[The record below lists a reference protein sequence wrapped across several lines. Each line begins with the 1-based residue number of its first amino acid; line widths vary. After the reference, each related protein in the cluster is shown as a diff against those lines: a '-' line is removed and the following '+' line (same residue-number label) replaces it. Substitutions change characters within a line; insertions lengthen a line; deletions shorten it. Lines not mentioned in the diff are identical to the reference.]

1 MSYKSPNLTRFGLT
15 RAFLRRFFIATYT
28 LVSPVF
34 GADNSVD
41 IDIKGTSTSIYI
53 KQSGSGGNTAR
64 VWCGLSGGVYTQ
76 HNCSNAEIDI
86 DQDGQGNVARAYSQL
101 AAHTGNEYKIDQ
113 DGNDNFGYIDADD
126 DLNDMDI
133 VSNGNNNDAEIY
145 MQGDNN
151 VYSITQTGNDKE
163 GEIRAFGDSSNF
175 SINQSGSGEHYA
187 KIYASNSA
195 DNNDASIEQ
204 TGSGDHYMRLN
215 FYTDDYNVT
224 ASQSGATN
232 KSITATYNCVTNCN
246 KTITIN
252 QY

>member
-1 MSYKSPNLTRFGLT
+1 MSFKSSNPHKKSFLYCALRGLLIVVY
-15 RAFLRRFFIATYT
+15 ASA
-28 LVSPVF
+28 PVF

-53 KQSGSGGNTAR
+53 DQAGSSNTAR
-64 VWCGLSGGVYTQ
+64 VWCGLSAGTYAT
-76 HNCSNAEIDI
+76 HTCSSATIDI
-86 DQDGQGNVARAYSQL
+86 DQNGTSNVARAYSQL
-101 AAHTGNEYKIDQ
+101 AAHTGNEYKIEQ
-113 DGNDNFGYIDADD
+113 TGNDNFGYIDADD

-151 VYSITQTGNDKE
+151 IYSIIQTGNDKE
-163 GEIRAFGDSSNF
+163 GEIRAFGDNSNF

-195 DNNDASIEQ
+195 DNNDASIAQ

-224 ASQSGATN
+224 ASQSGTTN
-232 KSITATYNCVTNCN
+232 KSITATYNCVTSCN
-246 KTITIN
+246 KTVVISQTD
-252 QY
+252 

>member
-1 MSYKSPNLTRFGLT
+1 MRCAVLSALLMAIYAISP
-15 RAFLRRFFIATYT
+15 
-28 LVSPVF
+28 PVF
-34 GADNSVD
+34 GADNSVE
-41 IDIKGTSTSIYI
+41 IDTKGSNTSIYI
-53 KQSGSGGNTAR
+53 GQIGSGNTAR
-64 VWCGLSGGVYTQ
+64 VWCGLSNGTYTT
-76 HNCSNAEIDI
+76 HTCSSATIDI
-86 DQDGQGNVARAYSQL
+86 DQNGSGNVARAYSQL
-101 AAHTGNEYKIDQ
+101 AAHTGNEYKIEQ
-113 DGNDNFGYIDADD
+113 TGNDNFGYIDADD

-163 GEIRAFGDSSNF
+163 GEIRAFGDNSNF

-195 DNNDASIEQ
+195 DNNDASIVQ

-224 ASQSGATN
+224 ASQSGTTN
-232 KSITATYNCVTNCN
+232 KSITVTYNCVTNCN
-246 KTITIN
+246 KTVVISQTD
-252 QY
+252 